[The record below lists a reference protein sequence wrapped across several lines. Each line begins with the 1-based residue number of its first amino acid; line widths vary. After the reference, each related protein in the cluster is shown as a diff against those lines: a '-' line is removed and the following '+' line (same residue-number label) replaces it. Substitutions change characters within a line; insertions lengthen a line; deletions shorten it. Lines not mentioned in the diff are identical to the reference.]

1 MHRKL
6 MYFLYNLHVYAYM
19 HSIHKETIT
28 ADINRWA
35 EVLHWQGD
43 AIKNLK
49 KLLYCKP
56 EFRNLF
62 YYRLQSKFVRIL
74 SLIAKPISTLF
85 IWTENIGPGL
95 FIQHGFATVIA
106 AKSIGKNAWINQQ
119 VTIGYKDDT
128 ASPIIGDNVSICAGA
143 IILGDILVGN
153 DSTIGANAVVTK
165 NVPEKTVIIGS
176 KAFIIKKT
184 EKKFTYLYRI
194 VKNKL
199 DYEININILT
209 T

>member
-1 MHRKL
+1 

>member
-1 MHRKL
+1 MHKKI
-6 MYFLYNLHVYAYM
+6 MYFLYNLHVYAYL

-28 ADINRWA
+28 TDINRWT
-35 EVLHWQGD
+35 EVLHWKGNT
-43 AIKNLK
+43 IENLK
-49 KLLYCKP
+49 KLIYYKP

-74 SLIAKPISTLF
+74 SLVAKPMSTLF

-128 ASPIIGDNVSICAGA
+128 AAPIIGDNVSICAGA
-143 IILGDILVGN
+143 IVLGDILVGN
-153 DSTIGANAVVTK
+153 NSTIGANAVVTK

-176 KAFIIKKT
+176 KAFIIKKDG
-184 EKKFTYLYRI
+184 KKVYLP
-194 VKNKL
+194 L
-199 DYEININILT
+199 
-209 T
+209 

>member
-1 MHRKL
+1 
-6 MYFLYNLHVYAYM
+6 MYFLYNLHIYAYV

-176 KAFIIKKT
+176 KAFIIKKDG
-184 EKKFTYLYRI
+184 KKVYIPL
-194 VKNKL
+194 
-199 DYEININILT
+199 
-209 T
+209 

>member
-176 KAFIIKKT
+176 KAFIIKKDG
-184 EKKFTYLYRI
+184 KKVYIPL
-194 VKNKL
+194 
-199 DYEININILT
+199 
-209 T
+209 